1 MHIHHFNSENEPLS
15 CFCMIEIN
23 LKTNIL
29 KIWHR
34 NMLVDD
40 LKETH
45 THTHTARL
53 TKRNV

>member
-15 CFCMIEIN
+15 GFCMIEIN

>member
-1 MHIHHFNSENEPLS
+1 MHIHHFNSENEPLP